1 MQYEHEASLIL
12 VGICS
17 GAVGVRG
24 EIKVRTFTDNPER
37 FNSGNRVIIRSSQYI
52 IERLRIHRSQLIVK
66 FSGVDSA
73 DDAFK
78 LNNENICVQEE
89 EVVSLPEG
97 QYYHFQLLGMNVRNI
112 AGDQLGAITEILTT
126 GANDVYVVTGTA
138 EILVPAISGVIV
150 SVDISV
156 SEMVVDLPDGL

>member
-1 MQYEHEASLIL
+1 
-12 VGICS
+12 
-17 GAVGVRG
+17 
-24 EIKVRTFTDNPER
+24 
-37 FNSGNRVIIRSSQYI
+37 
-52 IERLRIHRSQLIVK
+52 
-66 FSGVDSA
+66 
-73 DDAFK
+73 
-78 LNNENICVQEE
+78 
-89 EVVSLPEG
+89 
-97 QYYHFQLLGMNVRNI
+97 MNVRNI

>member
-1 MQYEHEASLIL
+1 M
-12 VGICS
+12 
-17 GAVGVRG
+17 
-24 EIKVRTFTDNPER
+24 
-37 FNSGNRVIIRSSQYI
+37 
-52 IERLRIHRSQLIVK
+52 
-66 FSGVDSA
+66 
-73 DDAFK
+73 
-78 LNNENICVQEE
+78 
-89 EVVSLPEG
+89 SLPEG

-126 GANDVYVVTGTA
+126 GANDVYVVSGTA